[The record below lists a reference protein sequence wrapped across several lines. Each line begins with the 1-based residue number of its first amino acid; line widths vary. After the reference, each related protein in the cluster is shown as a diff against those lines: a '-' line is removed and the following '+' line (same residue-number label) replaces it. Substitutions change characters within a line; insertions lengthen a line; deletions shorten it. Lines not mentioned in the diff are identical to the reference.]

1 MKSTVKQRR
10 ITLFSTARLWG
21 GAEQQTWLLAE
32 GLRSRGWCVAVVAR
46 RGSSVARRMESR
58 RFSTL
63 TVSGT
68 GRNLWSLMRTRRRL
82 RSTRPDIIHFVDP
95 HGVTLGGL
103 ASLGMPSMG
112 RVAVRHNPF
121 PLRMPARY
129 RWFCDRVICI
139 SSEIAAVCRSAGLP
153 HKMLRVVLNGC
164 PEPKI
169 VTKARSRIRSELGL
183 ASDAFVVLTVA
194 MLNECKGHR
203 YLLDAFAAF
212 ASRVPGSVLLLAG
225 DGPLEKSLRDQ
236 AQRLG
241 IGSRIAFLGYRTD
254 VPELMQAA
262 DLCVSPSVEEGM
274 GVARIE
280 AMLASCPLVT
290 TSAGMAD
297 LTDAGDG
304 KPFAWIVPPA
314 DARMLAEAMAEAA
327 GSAEERLRRAWRA
340 RHLASEQLSWDAMV
354 ERTMAVYGELIGPAD
369 ARMPRAA

>member
-1 MKSTVKQRR
+1 M
-10 ITLFSTARLWG
+10 ISTARLWG

-32 GLRSRGWCVAVVAR
+32 GLRARGWKVNVVAR
-46 RGSSVARRMESR
+46 RGSSVARRMDHR
-58 RFSTL
+58 RFATL

-68 GRNLWSLMRTRRRL
+68 GRNPWSLLRTRRLLRL
-82 RSTRPDIIHFVDP
+82 TSPDIVHFVDP

-103 ASLGMPSMG
+103 ASLGMTNMG

-129 RWFCDRVICI
+129 QWLCDRVICV

-164 PEPKI
+164 PEPK
-169 VTKARSRIRSELGL
+169 TLTTPRSQIRSNLRL
-183 ASDAFVVLTVA
+183 ASDAFVVVTVA

-212 ASRVPGSVLLLAG
+212 ANRAPGSVLLLAG
-225 DGPLEKSLRDQ
+225 NGPMEKTLKEQ
-236 AQRLG
+236 AEQLG
-241 IGSRIAFLGYRTD
+241 IDSNVRFLGYRRD
-254 VPELMQAA
+254 VAELMYAA

-290 TSAGMAD
+290 TSVGMAD
-297 LTDAGDG
+297 VVDAGDG

-314 DARMLAEAMAEAA
+314 DARALAEAMAEAA
-327 GSAEERLRRAWRA
+327 SSADERLRRAWRA
-340 RHLASEQLSWDAMV
+340 RQLASQRLSWHAMV
-354 ERTMAVYGELIGPAD
+354 EGMTAVYQELIGPVQAGIS
-369 ARMPRAA
+369 RAA